1 MSAESPPIAGPLSA
15 NGRFIVDAH
24 GKRVRL
30 AGVNW
35 YGAHEDLGVAP
46 GLDRTHR
53 SSLAKTLVMHG
64 FNSVRFPF
72 SLWMT
77 EQTAGVPDQYLAANP
92 DLCGATPMQVYD
104 ACVEALTGAGLIV
117 IPNCHMLDPG
127 WCCSTDDGNGLWY
140 NDRWPAAKFFSAWQ
154 GMAERYKSNPLV
166 AGMDIMNEPR
176 RARVGWRVR
185 TPTWGT
191 GGKTDVAAMY
201 TEVGNLIHEINPDPL
216 IICEGLNYAADLSA
230 AATHPVRLERPG
242 KVVYSLHDY
251 SWFHPRGQS
260 RAAYFDQ
267 MNKAGGYLLGEQGDG
282 IDGVDGFYAVAPL
295 WIGEFGNG
303 TRSLANF
310 GLAPP
315 SLGGGGGGGPDAVV
329 WWNSLEAW
337 LTEADVDWCWW
348 ALNPTQPKGTIPV
361 TNQHRSNWG
370 DPEPWGLLAPDW
382 RGVANPRV
390 LDILKSMIPP
400 RTGPGVS

>member
-1 MSAESPPIAGPLSA
+1 MPSEASPIAGPLSA

-35 YGAHEDLGVAP
+35 YGAHEDLGVPP

-53 SSLAKTLVMHG
+53 SSLARTLVMHG

-77 EQTAGVPDQYLAANP
+77 EQTSPVPDQYLAANP
-92 DLCGATPMQVYD
+92 DLFGATPMQVYD
-104 ACVEALTGAGLIV
+104 ACVAALTGAGLIV
-117 IPNCHMLDPG
+117 IPNCHMLDAG
-127 WCCSTDDGNGLWY
+127 WCCSADDGNGLWY

-154 GMAERYKSNPLV
+154 DMAERYKSNPLV

-191 GGKTDVAAMY
+191 GGKTDLAAMY
-201 TEVGNLIHEINPDPL
+201 AAAGNLIHAINPDPL

-230 AATHPVRLERPG
+230 VAGHPVRLERPG

-251 SWFHPRGQS
+251 YWFHPRGQP

-267 MNKAGGYLLGEQGDG
+267 MNQAGGYLLGDQHG
-282 IDGVDGFYAVAPL
+282 GVGGVLGVAPL

-310 GLAPP
+310 GLSPGGADTDADP
-315 SLGGGGGGGPDAVV
+315 SPV
-329 WWNSLEAW
+329 WWNNFEAW
-337 LTEADVDWCWW
+337 LTDTDVDWCWW

-382 RGVANPRV
+382 RGVASPRV
-390 LDILKSMIPP
+390 LDILKSMISP

>member
-1 MSAESPPIAGPLSA
+1 VTGLPTEMPLST

-24 GKRVRL
+24 GRRVRL

-35 YGAHEDLGVAP
+35 YGFHEDLGVAP

-53 SSLAKTLVMHG
+53 SRLAKTIVLHG
-64 FNSVRFPF
+64 FNSVRLPF

-77 EQTAGVPDQYLAANP
+77 QQTEPVPDEYLAANP
-92 DLCGATPMQVYD
+92 DLSGMTPIQVYD

-117 IPNCHMLDPG
+117 IPNCHLLDAG
-127 WCCSTDDGNGLWY
+127 WCCSEADEQGLWY
-140 NDRWPAAKFFSAWQ
+140 NDRWPAGKFFAVWQ
-154 GMAERYKSNPLV
+154 DMAARYQENPLV
-166 AGMDIMNEPR
+166 AGMDVMNEPR

-191 GGKTDVAAMY
+191 GDKTDVAAMY
-201 TEVGNLIHEINPDPL
+201 TRVGNLIHEINPDPL
-216 IICEGLNYAADLSA
+216 IICEGLSYAADL
-230 AATHPVRLERPG
+230 TGVGRHPVRLERPG
-242 KVVYSLHDY
+242 KVVYGMHDY

-267 MNKAGGYLLGEQGDG
+267 MNKAGGYLLGQQL
-282 IDGVDGFYAVAPL
+282 APL
-295 WIGEFGNG
+295 WIGEFG
-303 TRSLANF
+303 TDARSLASF
-310 GLAPP
+310 GLAPSP
-315 SLGGGGGGGPDAVV
+315 GGGQADSAV
-329 WWNSLEAW
+329 WWNNFEAW
-337 LTEADVDWCWW
+337 LTDHDVDWCWW

-370 DPEPWGLLAPDW
+370 DPEGYGLLAPDW
-382 RGVANPRV
+382 HGVANPRV
-390 LDILKSMIPP
+390 LDLLKAMIPP